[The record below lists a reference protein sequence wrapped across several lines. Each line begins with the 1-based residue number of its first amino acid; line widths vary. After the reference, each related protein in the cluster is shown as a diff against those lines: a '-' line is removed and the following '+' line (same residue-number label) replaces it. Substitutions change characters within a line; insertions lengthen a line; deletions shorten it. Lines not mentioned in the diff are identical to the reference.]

1 MYLHFTNLAVKMKLS
16 FAANLLLLSSLS
28 VLLSIAIADPLV
40 VGTEPLN
47 ASELTSAC
55 VSEHGLLYRVGRGS
69 QGYIAVAGQDDEGQA
84 GVMVVQSAIGKHA
97 IHCPSMATQP
107 LATQGGGCKAK
118 AFQACNMSEDGCAL
132 LVSCDDSQ
140 GSQQRCQACQ
150 PAKFQR
156 RFRARVGLHGHS
168 TVIPF
173 SAIFCV
179 GGNRT
184 ENV

>member
-47 ASELTSAC
+47 ASELTIAC

-97 IHCPSMATQP
+97 IHCPSMVTQP
-107 LATQGGGCKAK
+107 LATQAGDARPKRFKPATCPKTAALSSSAATTAK
-118 AFQACNMSEDGCAL
+118 AASSAAKHANL
-132 LVSCDDSQ
+132 LS
-140 GSQQRCQACQ
+140 
-150 PAKFQR
+150 
-156 RFRARVGLHGHS
+156 
-168 TVIPF
+168 F
-173 SAIFCV
+173 SGAF
-179 GGNRT
+179 
-184 ENV
+184 EPE